1 MGGESTGVTPTET
14 GEGGAYHH
22 GRVAKSAVAAAT
34 ELVREGGQ
42 DALTVRS
49 VASAIGVTHTALY
62 RHFEDRAA
70 LLSAVA
76 ALWMDEAVQRL
87 TRADGYADV
96 IEAYVQWALESE
108 HLYRCAFDRTGDS
121 EMSTA
126 ALGRLRDVV
135 AASYRNDVG
144 GSTAEVRDAV
154 FASWGQVHGLVD
166 LYWKRLLRATDD
178 ARAATYIVGL
188 VVRSLSAP

>member
-14 GEGGAYHH
+14 GEGDAYHH
-22 GRVAKSAVAAAT
+22 GRVAASAIAAAT

-62 RHFEDRAA
+62 RHFEDRTA

-87 TRADGYADV
+87 TRTDGYTDA

-108 HLYRCAFDRTGDS
+108 YLYRCAFDRTSDS
-121 EMSTA
+121 EKSTA

-135 AASYRNDVG
+135 AASYRNDIG
-144 GSTAEVRDAV
+144 GSTTEVRDGV
-154 FASWGQVHGLVD
+154 FASWGQVHGLID
-166 LYWKRLLRATDD
+166 LYWKRLLRAADD

-188 VVRSLSAP
+188 VIRSLSPP